1 MDPSSAFPLVLI
13 AAMPGQTRRYGGLVI
28 VGLALATIFNLPWLA
43 KYLQVAKATDSQI
56 LQLLSNPT
64 VMVGANFVAGALI
77 VWGLFKLLLAS
88 NPKQRLVRTLIGRGD
103 YVGAAQLQAQEGD
116 LRGALTLYRKGK
128 AWTEAARTALELGH
142 DHEAADLL
150 RRAGGHNLAEAT
162 RLFRRAGD
170 IAAAQRCER
179 DLAEWLSSRG
189 RYDEAV
195 EAWMRAG
202 EPKRAAG
209 AAMIALEQGQFSSS
223 HTALPMARRAVEQ
236 AGDHRA
242 LARLHEIEGNWQAAA
257 HAWRSAGEHKQAAEI
272 FRKAGL
278 IHEAAIAESAAG
290 HHQEA
295 AQLRIRQLKKLRDRL
310 SQCEARGS
318 AGDEESE
325 KLREQIVREE
335 EALIPILSDLGMQR
349 EPSSSV
355 SIGGVRRAIFMSSR
369 ATSRLRPGVLSG
381 PARTSGPFSST
392 EVLETQSA
400 RRTAWL
406 ALDTCRM
413 PWLSCTAKV
422 FSARPARSCRT
433 TRGRYPTYRAWS
445 LTWRNGLSRTT
456 LVKRPSPACSGR

>member
-1 MDPSSAFPLVLI
+1 
-13 AAMPGQTRRYGGLVI
+13 
-28 VGLALATIFNLPWLA
+28 
-43 KYLQVAKATDSQI
+43 
-56 LQLLSNPT
+56 
-64 VMVGANFVAGALI
+64 

-88 NPKQRLVRTLIGRGD
+88 SPKQRLVRTLIGRGD

-116 LRGALTLYRKGK
+116 LKGALMLYRKGK
-128 AWTEAARTALELGH
+128 AWNEAARTALELGH
-142 DHEAADLL
+142 DHEAGDLL

-189 RYDEAV
+189 RYAEAV

-223 HTALPMARRAVEQ
+223 HTALPVARRAVEQ
-236 AGDHRA
+236 AGDHHA

-257 HAWRSAGEHKQAAEI
+257 HAWRSAGEHQQAAEI

-295 AQLRIRQLKKLRDRL
+295 AQLRIHQLKKLRDRL
-310 SQCEARGS
+310 SQCEARGP
-318 AGDEESE
+318 AGNEEAE
-325 KLREQIVREE
+325 ILREQIVREE

-349 EPSSSV
+349 EMIEL
-355 SIGGVRRAIFMSSR
+355 IGASGRAEDAVEKLVHQNEEAEAADLAINAQLWHLAAPILERLNRWGEASDIYEFSGDIEAAARCAER
-369 ATSRLRPGVLSG
+369 AGEDER
-381 PARTSGPFSST
+381 
-392 EVLETQSA
+392 
-400 RRTAWL
+400 
-406 ALDTCRM
+406 ALQLYRS
-413 PWLSCTAKV
+413 LSCIATV
-422 FSARPARSCRT
+422 F
-433 TRGRYPTYRAWS
+433 
-445 LTWRNGLSRTT
+445 
-456 LVKRPSPACSGR
+456 